1 MSRRLRTAGLLLPH
15 APVGSG
21 RRTPGQI
28 LIVTSYVF
36 DELRQLRVRPRV
48 ALVAKYVAEFRR
60 TPRSLVMGCLRVLS
74 SGVDTL
80 HCSVRGELQDGLL
93 VFLEA
98 LKREAQSSKEPQV
111 VTWGEQSV
119 SVALRLHGWRGYS
132 FWASSPN
139 IEVAIGAPSLSGRE
153 PQ

>member
-1 MSRRLRTAGLLLPH
+1 
-15 APVGSG
+15 
-21 RRTPGQI
+21 
-28 LIVTSYVF
+28 
-36 DELRQLRVRPRV
+36 
-48 ALVAKYVAEFRR
+48 
-60 TPRSLVMGCLRVLS
+60 MGCLRVLS
-74 SGVDTL
+74 SGVDTF